1 MSPLRL
7 MTPANWFRISIPS
20 RHATCL
26 GTLELRSH
34 EPNNCSN
41 CIYLFTY
48 LFTRLY
54 AQSLP
59 LLSEFI
65 YTPSCE
71 VYEAKDLCMGFKRTL
86 IGIYKRAGDTNKQPS
101 RPPLQVGKHRSQE
114 AQESSTFYLSVCTT
128 FIKSLIYDDFKNC
141 FKCLKI

>member
-1 MSPLRL
+1 MSPLSL
-7 MTPANWFRISIPS
+7 IAPANWFRISIPS
-20 RHATCL
+20 RHATI
-26 GTLELRSH
+26 

-128 FIKSLIYDDFKNC
+128 FIKILD
-141 FKCLKI
+141 